1 MRSETISRGSGTS
14 WTSVQHSVQPEC
26 AHTRVCIRARV
37 APIMLNYLSILRYIL
52 MGVRGRGFVY
62 VLRIFELIY
71 ARAGYLNICVYICA
85 QVSLIYVCVYMHN
98 ACTDVCTRA

>member
-1 MRSETISRGSGTS
+1 
-14 WTSVQHSVQPEC
+14 
-26 AHTRVCIRARV
+26 
-37 APIMLNYLSILRYIL
+37 

>member
-1 MRSETISRGSGTS
+1 MYT
-14 WTSVQHSVQPEC
+14 
-26 AHTRVCIRARV
+26 RARC
-37 APIMLNYLSILRYIL
+37 ANYAKLFKYFKIYIN
-52 MGVRGRGFVY
+52 GGRGRGFVY

-85 QVSLIYVCVYMHN
+85 QVSLLYVCVYVHN